1 MTTVKAQHTIHRV
14 GKTQGQQDVVAPN
27 TVFECSGKELDDL
40 VALGAVE
47 VVAEDK
53 PAAKKTASRKS
64 SKSSKSAPADET
76 DDADALEL

>member
-1 MTTVKAQHTIHRV
+1 MATVKARNTIHRV
-14 GKTQGQQDVVAPN
+14 SKTKGQQDVVLPGS
-27 TVFECSGKELDDL
+27 TFECSGKELDDL

-53 PAAKKTASRKS
+53 PAAKKTTGRKS
-64 SKSSKSAPADET
+64 TKAASADDA